1 MKGSEFMKIRR
12 NIRLSYEVYD
22 EFIEYCKKYKYKYSS
37 LISYIIAK
45 DLELLNSDSVPAL
58 KTYDDKKTFQI
69 NIDEEL
75 YDNLKSSKVARIEW
89 AIKRFL
95 REQEKNNGVII

>member
-1 MKGSEFMKIRR
+1 MKIRR
-12 NIRLSYEVYD
+12 NIRLSYDVYD

-37 LISYIIAK
+37 LVSYIIAK
-45 DLELLNSDSVPAL
+45 DFELINSDSVPAL
-58 KTYDDKKTFQI
+58 KTYEDKKTFQI

-75 YDNLKSSKVARIEW
+75 YDNLKASKVGRIEW

-95 REQEKNNGVII
+95 KEQRQSNSGII